1 MQTALPA
8 EFKHGQ
14 VLLLDGEPHV
24 VEELH
29 VSETAPP
36 QHGGDDSAWKSATM
50 EGDFEIQVPLFVAP
64 GETLLVDV
72 KTRKYAGKAG

>member
-14 VLLLDGEPHV
+14 VLLL
-24 VEELH
+24 
-29 VSETAPP
+29 
-36 QHGGDDSAWKSATM
+36 
-50 EGDFEIQVPLFVAP
+50 VPLFVAP